1 MANDLHWPRWFNST
15 GTQTFVI
22 DAFHLETNYVDSI
35 TADHQPTAFSILD
48 MAIQKDYSGSD
59 TALKAT
65 YPRRMIS
72 EQLTSIESAIQ
83 GIHTAT
89 SVASV
94 LKLNTAYCWL
104 DFDRLWPVAHTQVVS
119 VHLDG
124 DAAHGIHVGGVT
136 ANTSMCWVLTESIRA
151 YIEKYTAADL
161 PGISGLYDMTSG
173 QGTLLKMVV
182 SWWLMQRVVVDLAS
196 TVVDVPNNQVDEDT
210 CPLLRY
216 GAVRLPDTGRRHRPP
231 IPDESSTSSP
241 QEQKSDPFR
250 LFVKT
255 IQSSLGKATQR
266 SNSFPRFKLLP
277 PPPSPSQPP
286 PLDNVPPPPSRR
298 IQSLPTTHSLV
309 DCVTQIRSASVAELS
324 LACNVSTAVARQVV
338 AIANTCIPQV
348 PTTPPSTRTTT
359 SSSSTTTATSS
370 PPDQIDPT
378 TKDAG
383 PSFSSFPPPFNNPE
397 DVHDIEEDSPAF
409 RRILQDMDSISATAH
424 GRVQTIVS
432 AAAAVIQASQV
443 FTAAFRHF
451 QQAMDDT
458 LHWWTNQNESDDDC
472 ASSTPRQS
480 FLLRQFWQHMEE
492 DVLSSHVAI
501 TDALNVHVITSWNQF
516 AHLFLGD
523 EYARRRHKL
532 NMRFTQYHSLA
543 LAYAMTPLANDVMLN
558 MEAEGQDRVLGA
570 AHDAFESA
578 RHDDDLL
585 MLEPEVVVAHLSS
598 ATVIRCQTAASHQP
612 SPVHRQLRY
621 GFQITNNNNERSIA
635 STWQADTRQSLDKW
649 IQALTFNHDQSN
661 LGSTVTTTTHTLPL
675 PTSSITP
682 SCPPSSPPPQR
693 EAESTRQHNRRR
705 DESILVFHPPE
716 TSADSFHEIVRH
728 TFPCSVQSYL
738 QRFVQ
743 DPSFSKSFLAHE
755 RATAISFT
763 SWQLVEPHQ
772 HQLQQQ
778 EQDETSCYTRR
789 RSCVLP
795 VESALTN
802 GTSRI
807 DGTDMYQVVSDPP
820 SCLRLLS
827 SDVSVDVP
835 YGSYFTVQSCTTVT
849 RTNDDNDDQCQVV
862 VTVGVYFI
870 KHTMFRRMIEQACVT
885 EATRSFERLA
895 QHMLAAL
902 QAGN

>member
-1 MANDLHWPRWFNST
+1 
-15 GTQTFVI
+15 
-22 DAFHLETNYVDSI
+22 
-35 TADHQPTAFSILD
+35 
-48 MAIQKDYSGSD
+48 
-59 TALKAT
+59 
-65 YPRRMIS
+65 
-72 EQLTSIESAIQ
+72 
-83 GIHTAT
+83 
-89 SVASV
+89 
-94 LKLNTAYCWL
+94 
-104 DFDRLWPVAHTQVVS
+104 
-119 VHLDG
+119 
-124 DAAHGIHVGGVT
+124 
-136 ANTSMCWVLTESIRA
+136 MCWVLTESIRA
-151 YIEKYTAADL
+151 YIETYTAADL

-173 QGTLLKMVV
+173 Q
-182 SWWLMQRVVVDLAS
+182 VVDLAS
-196 TVVDVPNNQVDEDT
+196 TVIDVPNNQVDEDT

-286 PLDNVPPPPSRR
+286 PLDNVPSRR
-298 IQSLPTTHSLV
+298 IQSLPTTLSLV
-309 DCVTQIRSASVAELS
+309 DCVTQLRSASVAELS

-338 AIANTCIPQV
+338 AIANTCVPQV

-370 PPDQIDPT
+370 PSNQIDPT
-378 TKDAG
+378 TKGAG
-383 PSFSSFPPPFNNPE
+383 PSFSSFPPPFNNQE

-409 RRILQDMDSISATAH
+409 RRVLQDMDSISATAH

-432 AAAAVIQASQV
+432 AAAAVIQASQG
-443 FTAAFRHF
+443 FMEAFRHF

-480 FLLRQFWQHMEE
+480 FLLRPFWQHMEE

-516 AHLFLGD
+516 AHLYHGD

-532 NMRFTQYHSLA
+532 NMRFTQHHSLA

-578 RHDDDLL
+578 RHDVVTHFRSMLCQGLHLWNATGCALSKLHSAEKQPNLVEGDGGGAHVVVVGSSTALKPELVTDEGDEKSKGGSSSQAVEATTLAMNKKVMMQGYLFQVVSATMARSRRWVYIQEGRLLASTDDLL

-598 ATVIRCQTAASHQP
+598 ATAIRCQSAAFHQP
-612 SPVHRQLRY
+612 SPVYRQLRY
-621 GFQITNNNNERSIA
+621 GFQITNNNNERSTA
-635 STWQADTRQSLDKW
+635 STWQADTRQSLDQW

-661 LGSTVTTTTHTLPL
+661 LGSTVTTTIRTLPL

-682 SCPPSSPPPQR
+682 SCPPSSPTPQR
-693 EAESTRQHNRRR
+693 KAVSTRHRYRRC

-849 RTNDDNDDQCQVV
+849 SANDNDDNDDQCQVV

>member
-1 MANDLHWPRWFNST
+1 YLTILEPYMANDLHWPRWFNST

-22 DAFHLETNYVDSI
+22 DAFHLETNYVDST
-35 TADHQPTAFSILD
+35 TADHQPTPFSILD
-48 MAIQKDYSGSD
+48 MAIQRDYSGSD

-661 LGSTVTTTTHTLPL
+661 LGST
-675 PTSSITP
+675 
-682 SCPPSSPPPQR
+682 
-693 EAESTRQHNRRR
+693 
-705 DESILVFHPPE
+705 
-716 TSADSFHEIVRH
+716 
-728 TFPCSVQSYL
+728 
-738 QRFVQ
+738 
-743 DPSFSKSFLAHE
+743 
-755 RATAISFT
+755 
-763 SWQLVEPHQ
+763 
-772 HQLQQQ
+772 
-778 EQDETSCYTRR
+778 
-789 RSCVLP
+789 
-795 VESALTN
+795 SALTN

>member
-1 MANDLHWPRWFNST
+1 
-15 GTQTFVI
+15 
-22 DAFHLETNYVDSI
+22 
-35 TADHQPTAFSILD
+35 
-48 MAIQKDYSGSD
+48 
-59 TALKAT
+59 
-65 YPRRMIS
+65 
-72 EQLTSIESAIQ
+72 
-83 GIHTAT
+83 
-89 SVASV
+89 
-94 LKLNTAYCWL
+94 
-104 DFDRLWPVAHTQVVS
+104 
-119 VHLDG
+119 
-124 DAAHGIHVGGVT
+124 
-136 ANTSMCWVLTESIRA
+136 
-151 YIEKYTAADL
+151 
-161 PGISGLYDMTSG
+161 
-173 QGTLLKMVV
+173 
-182 SWWLMQRVVVDLAS
+182 
-196 TVVDVPNNQVDEDT
+196 
-210 CPLLRY
+210 
-216 GAVRLPDTGRRHRPP
+216 
-231 IPDESSTSSP
+231 
-241 QEQKSDPFR
+241 
-250 LFVKT
+250 
-255 IQSSLGKATQR
+255 
-266 SNSFPRFKLLP
+266 
-277 PPPSPSQPP
+277 
-286 PLDNVPPPPSRR
+286 
-298 IQSLPTTHSLV
+298 
-309 DCVTQIRSASVAELS
+309 
-324 LACNVSTAVARQVV
+324 
-338 AIANTCIPQV
+338 
-348 PTTPPSTRTTT
+348 
-359 SSSSTTTATSS
+359 
-370 PPDQIDPT
+370 
-378 TKDAG
+378 
-383 PSFSSFPPPFNNPE
+383 
-397 DVHDIEEDSPAF
+397 
-409 RRILQDMDSISATAH
+409 MDSISATAH
-424 GRVQTIVS
+424 DRVQTIVS

-480 FLLRQFWQHMEE
+480 FLLRPFWQHMEE

-532 NMRFTQYHSLA
+532 NMRFTQHHSLA

-558 MEAEGQDRVLGA
+558 TAAEGQDRVLGA

-578 RHDDDLL
+578 RHDVVTHFRSMLGQGLHLWNATGCVLSKLHSAEKQPSLVEEDGGQDDLL

-612 SPVHRQLRY
+612 SPVYRQLRY
-621 GFQITNNNNERSIA
+621 GFQITNNNNERSTA

-661 LGSTVTTTTHTLPL
+661 QGSTVTTTTLTLPL
-675 PTSSITP
+675 PTTSITP

-693 EAESTRQHNRRR
+693 KAVSTRHRYRRH

-728 TFPCSVQSYL
+728 TFPCSVQSYM

-772 HQLQQQ
+772 HQLQLQ

-802 GTSRI
+802 GASRI
-807 DGTDMYQVVSDPP
+807 DATDMYQVVSDPP

-849 RTNDDNDDQCQVV
+849 RANDNDDQCQVV

-885 EATRSFERLA
+885 EATRSFERMA
-895 QHMLAAL
+895 QHMLAEL